1 MALSKQ
7 EQGVLDEIESEL
19 REDPSFAAGLDPG
32 RVRRRGLGRALALA
46 VPGLLLL
53 VMGEMLAVT
62 AVVPGVILGVCGFL
76 GMLLAFAWPSLGPRM
91 GWHPRWSRL
100 RRSPDRSPGSKIG

>member
-7 EQGVLDEIESEL
+7 EQGVLEEIEKEL

-32 RVRRRGLGRALALA
+32 RVRRRGRRFALALA

-53 VMGEMLAVT
+53 VLGEMLAVT

-76 GMLLAFAWPSLGPRM
+76 GMLSAFAWPPHRG
-91 GWHPRWSRL
+91 HPRWSPI
-100 RRSPDRSPGSKIG
+100 RRSADRAPGGKIR